1 MTTSTLST
9 SSTLPGSKPAHEGR
23 SVAGLLAPLDDLA
36 QRSPQFLSGSVGRF
50 QSAGRNYS
58 LPRYVYLGPKGG
70 GDVLRIGIFATIHG
84 DEPEGALALTR
95 FVRELEA
102 RPDIAKGFALFF
114 YPVCNP
120 TGVEDGTR
128 ESRNGKDLNREFW
141 RNSPEPEVRF
151 LETEIWTHAFHGIIN
166 LHTDDTCDGVY
177 GYVHGEVLSEYLLR
191 PALRAAGR
199 YLLRDE
205 RREIDGF
212 PARDGVLHQCYDGVL
227 RAVPGLRLTPFELTF
242 ETPQHAP
249 VPLQV
254 EAFNA
259 ALESILTEYRQLMA
273 IAQNI

>member
-1 MTTSTLST
+1 MTTSTLLHALTRS
-9 SSTLPGSKPAHEGR
+9 PGGQARGRR
-23 SVAGLLAPLDDLA
+23 SVAELLEPLDQIA
-36 QRSPQFLSGSVGRF
+36 QRSPHFLSGSCGRF
-50 QSAGRNYS
+50 ESAGRDYS
-58 LPRYVYLGPKGG
+58 LPRYVYVGPKGG
-70 GDVLRIGIFATIHG
+70 GDTLRIGIFATIHG
-84 DEPEGALALTR
+84 DEPAGALALMR

-102 RPDIAKGFALFF
+102 RRDIAKGFALFL

-120 TGVEDGTR
+120 TGFEDGTR
-128 ESRNGKDLNREFW
+128 TSRSGKDLNREFW
-141 RNSPEPEVRF
+141 KNSTEPEVQF
-151 LETEIWTHAFHGIIN
+151 LETEIWSHAFHGIIN

-227 RAVPGLRLTPFELTF
+227 RAVPGVRLTPFELTF

-254 EAFNA
+254 EAFSA

>member
-1 MTTSTLST
+1 MNTPALLHRST
-9 SSTLPGSKPAHEGR
+9 PAVSGQARERR
-23 SVAGLLAPLDDLA
+23 SVAELLAPLDQIA
-36 QRSPQFLSGSVGRF
+36 ERSPHFLSGSCGHF
-50 QSAGRNYS
+50 ESAGRNYS

-70 GDVLRIGIFATIHG
+70 GDTLRIGIFATIHG

-95 FVRELEA
+95 FIRELEA
-102 RPDIAKGFALFF
+102 RRDIAQGFALFI

-120 TGVEDGTR
+120 TGFEEGTR
-128 ESRNGKDLNREFW
+128 ASRSGKDLNREFW
-141 RNSPEPEVRF
+141 KNSSEPEVQF

-166 LHTDDTCDGVY
+166 LHTDDTCDGLY
-177 GYVHGEVLSEYLLR
+177 GFVHGEVLSEYLLR

-212 PARDGVLHQCYDGVL
+212 PARDGVLHHCYDGVL
-227 RAVPGLRLTPFELTF
+227 RAVPGLKLTPFELTF
-242 ETPQHAP
+242 ETPQRAP

-254 EAFNA
+254 EAFSA

>member
-1 MTTSTLST
+1 MTTSTLKHT
-9 SSTLPGSKPAHEGR
+9 AVPARDRR
-23 SVAGLLAPLDDLA
+23 SVGELLAPLNQLA
-36 QRSPQFLSGSVGRF
+36 EQSPHFLSSSFGGFR
-50 QSAGRNYS
+50 SAGRNYS

-70 GDVLRIGIFATIHG
+70 GDTLRIGIVATIHG

-102 RPDIAKGFALFF
+102 RREIAKGFALFI

-120 TGVEDGTR
+120 TGFEDATR
-128 ESRNGKDLNREFW
+128 ASRSGKDLNREFW
-141 RNSPEPEVRF
+141 KNSPEPEVQF

-166 LHTDDTCDGVY
+166 LHSDDTCDGLY
-177 GYVHGEVLSEYLLR
+177 GFVHGEVLSEYLLR

-199 YLLRDE
+199 HLLRDE

-212 PARDGVLHQCYDGVL
+212 PARDGVLHHCYDGVL
-227 RAVPGLRLTPFELTF
+227 RAVPGLKLTPFELTF
-242 ETPQHAP
+242 ETPQRAP
-249 VPLQV
+249 VLLQV
-254 EAFNA
+254 EAFSA

>member
-1 MTTSTLST
+1 MTALLESTALAAPKQT
-9 SSTLPGSKPAHEGR
+9 QERR
-23 SVAGLLAPLDDLA
+23 SVAELLAPLDQLA
-36 QRSPQFLSGSVGRF
+36 QRSPHFLSGSFGHF
-50 QSAGRNYS
+50 ESAGRNYS
-58 LPRYVYLGPKGG
+58 LPRYVYLGPNGG
-70 GDVLRIGIFATIHG
+70 GDTLRIGIFATIHG

-95 FVRELEA
+95 FVQELEA
-102 RPDIAKGFALFF
+102 RRDIAKGFALFL

-120 TGVEDGTR
+120 TGFEDGTR
-128 ESRNGKDLNREFW
+128 VARGGKDLNREFW
-141 RNSPEPEVRF
+141 KGSREPEVQF
-151 LETEIWTHAFHGIIN
+151 LETEIWTHAFHGIVN

-191 PALRAAGR
+191 PALGAAGR

-227 RAVPGLRLTPFELTF
+227 RAVPGVKLTPFELTL
-242 ETPQHAP
+242 ETPQRAP

-254 EAFNA
+254 EAFSA